1 MLHFPTIFLNLYIII
16 WKDFLIEIRNQS
28 IVLRMMMFSLT
39 LLVIMQYVI
48 PNHVN
53 FRSEITPGILWI
65 NFIFMGILGI
75 NRITSIEMSNSCYE
89 GMLLTPISRT
99 IYYFGKVLSGLIFI
113 VLAEL
118 IITLFYTLL
127 FNVNLINAL
136 FFLICL
142 LGSLG
147 YMFLGTL
154 LSMMSINAHNQEM
167 LLSLLLFPLLLP
179 LVIPCVKA
187 TAALLSTP
195 FIWGEYQMWLSL
207 IIAYDVIMISS
218 FYLLVSFIE
227 RT

>member
-154 LSMMSINAHNQEM
+154 LSMMCINAHNQEM

>member
-147 YMFLGTL
+147 YMF
-154 LSMMSINAHNQEM
+154 
-167 LLSLLLFPLLLP
+167 
-179 LVIPCVKA
+179 
-187 TAALLSTP
+187 
-195 FIWGEYQMWLSL
+195 
-207 IIAYDVIMISS
+207 
-218 FYLLVSFIE
+218 
-227 RT
+227 